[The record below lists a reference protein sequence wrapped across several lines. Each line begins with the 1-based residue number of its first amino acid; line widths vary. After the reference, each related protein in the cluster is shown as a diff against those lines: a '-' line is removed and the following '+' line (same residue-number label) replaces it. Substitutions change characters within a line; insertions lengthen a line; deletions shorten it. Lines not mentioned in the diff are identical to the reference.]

1 MKKKVTMTCIL
12 KSGQKVED
20 CLVFKKSDTR
30 VIRTI
35 EQIRL
40 DVENYLTCPDKYK
53 ENAGCLTFGKSTIL
67 MSEVAAIKFKEK

>member
-1 MKKKVTMTCIL
+1 MKKKIKMICIL

-30 VIRTI
+30 TIRVI
-35 EQIRL
+35 EQLRL
-40 DVENYLTCPDKYK
+40 DVENYLTHPDKYK

-67 MSEVAAIKFKEK
+67 MSEIAAISFKD